1 VIVEEREYAR
11 LLGYPWGTRLEGDV
25 RERAAQAIEWY
36 ECHCK
41 PRVYCVSPAE
51 TTYTVTAITA
61 GHEVDEEVDRLWNAG
76 RVDEAYFL
84 DRYAA
89 AVVEKLAQD
98 LGPYQSPGTGRLP
111 FGEQWKLFSY
121 IAPLNPE
128 IEILPSGMLKPKNSI
143 LAIVRAG
150 IKPAATGRM
159 QREPRSRG
167 LYARVPCTQCD
178 LAGCSFRRVTA

>member
-11 LLGYPWGTRLEGDV
+11 LLGYPWGTSLEGDV
-25 RERAAQAIEWY
+25 RQLAVAAAESY
-36 ECHCK
+36 EQHAK

-51 TTYTVTAITA
+51 APYTVTAITA
-61 GHEVDEEVDRLWNAG
+61 GREVDAEVDRLWNAD

-89 AVVEKLAQD
+89 AVVEKLAND
-98 LGPYQSPGTGRLP
+98 LGPYQSPGTGKLP
-111 FGEQWKLFSY
+111 FAEQWKLFSY

-128 IEILPSGMLKPKNSI
+128 IEILSSGMLKPKNSI
-143 LAIVRAG
+143 LVIVPFDV
-150 IKPAATGRM
+150 KSTPN
-159 QREPRSRG
+159 
-167 LYARVPCTQCD
+167 PCTRCD